1 MSAPELSELRRR
13 LAEAEDTLRAIRE
26 GEVDALVV
34 RSVERE
40 QVFHL
45 VGGDETYR
53 AFMESMELGAAA
65 LDADGRL
72 LYVNAAL
79 PGLLGVP
86 AGMLESQGL
95 LETLGVAGAA
105 LRDLLAPEQNCR
117 RSAEV
122 TLQLDGRQ
130 RHLLVTAAPL
140 PLPYGEGHALTFTD
154 ITQRL
159 DAVAR
164 EESERIGRAIMAS
177 AIEAVAVCDAQ
188 GIVSHASPAATQMLG
203 VSPLGRPFSEAFPL
217 AFAPGA
223 GAMDAGDLV
232 AVALRGG
239 AARAMEAT
247 LRTAQRTRDILL
259 SVSPLRKAGGAVGG
273 CIVTL
278 MDVSER
284 RALEKRQELLMRE
297 LDHRM
302 KNMLALVLSISA
314 RTLEGATGLQD
325 FAERFTQRLSA
336 LAATQDLLAGKVLSG
351 LSLQQLIAAEVAPYV
366 SALSARISMQGLE
379 VEVSRDAAVALGLV
393 FHELV
398 TNAVKYGALSN
409 ESGRVSI
416 LGQRLQDGG
425 LEILWEEAGGPPVR
439 PPARRGF
446 GETVIARGLGQ
457 FAGGGTTVEYRPE
470 GVTCRMLLTAESLG

>member
-13 LAEAEDTLRAIRE
+13 LTEAEDTLRAIRE

-53 AFMESMELGAAA
+53 AFRKSMELGTAA
-65 LDADGRL
+65 LDAEGRL
-72 LYVNAAL
+72 LCTNAAL
-79 PGLLGVP
+79 PGPLGVP
-86 AGMLESQGL
+86 AGTLERQGL

-105 LRDLLAPEQNCR
+105 LRDLLAPEQSCR

-122 TLQLDGRQ
+122 TLSLDGRQ

-140 PLPYGEGHALTFTD
+140 PLPYGEGHALTFTG

-164 EESERIGRAIMAS
+164 EESERIGRAIMVS

-188 GIVSHASPAATQMLG
+188 GIVTHASPAATRMLDI
-203 VSPLGRPFSEAFPL
+203 SPLGLPFSEAFPL

-223 GAMDAGDLV
+223 GAMEAGDLV

-247 LRTAQRTRDILL
+247 LRAGERSRAILL

-278 MDVSER
+278 VDVSER
-284 RALEKRQELLMRE
+284 RALVKRQEVLMHE
-297 LDHRM
+297 LDHRV
-302 KNMLALVLSISA
+302 KNMLALVLSVSA
-314 RTLEGATGLQD
+314 RTLEGAMGLQD

-351 LSLQQLIAAEVAPYV
+351 LSLRQLVSTEVAP
-366 SALSARISMQGLE
+366 
-379 VEVSRDAAVALGLV
+379 
-393 FHELV
+393 
-398 TNAVKYGALSN
+398 
-409 ESGRVSI
+409 
-416 LGQRLQDGG
+416 
-425 LEILWEEAGGPPVR
+425 
-439 PPARRGF
+439 
-446 GETVIARGLGQ
+446 
-457 FAGGGTTVEYRPE
+457 
-470 GVTCRMLLTAESLG
+470 

>member
-1 MSAPELSELRRR
+1 M
-13 LAEAEDTLRAIRE
+13 
-26 GEVDALVV
+26 VV

-65 LDADGRL
+65 LDTEGRL

-86 AGMLESQGL
+86 AETLERQGL

-105 LRDLLAPEQNCR
+105 LRDLLAPEQSCR
-117 RSAEV
+117 RSTEV
-122 TLQLDGRQ
+122 TLSRDGKQ

-140 PLPYGEGHALTFTD
+140 PLPYGKGHALTFTD

-188 GIVSHASPAATQMLG
+188 GIVTHASPAATRMLDI
-203 VSPLGRPFSEAFPL
+203 SPLGLSFSEAFPL

-223 GAMDAGDLV
+223 GAMEAGDLV

-247 LRTAQRTRDILL
+247 LRAGDRARDILL

-278 MDVSER
+278 VDVSER
-284 RALEKRQELLMRE
+284 RALEKRQELLMHE

-351 LSLQQLIAAEVAPYV
+351 LSLRQLVSTEVAPYV
-366 SALSARISMQGLE
+366 SALSARISMEGLE

-416 LGQRLQDGG
+416 RAQRPEGGG
-425 LEILWEEAGGPPVR
+425 LEILWEEAGGPPVS

-446 GETVIARGLGQ
+446 GETVIARGLGK
-457 FAGGGTTVEYRPE
+457 FAGGGTAVDYRPE